1 MKKTINFYTESQNQT
16 IIKELQ
22 NRGMMLNKKNQQ
34 IIEAELLEKI
44 DKTCKKDL

>member
-1 MKKTINFYTESQNQT
+1 VDKAVERLKNKINERA

-34 IIEAELLEKI
+34 IIEAEL
-44 DKTCKKDL
+44 